1 MTTITSWLEAEKE
14 PFEAFGILYYP
25 LFKSRADLPTTL
37 DDADLTWAMTANENL
52 DGSGYTLSMASI
64 HMLAAYHHAMAELAR
79 SSALLPL
86 GTFADGGI
94 NPLADLQRLVPDVK
108 AAPFYPD
115 FPTQVMEISE
125 AQFRYDQAIHYL
137 STYGVESVAGF
148 LGLDVVVG
156 NGWRPDVEATP
167 KTKVDDTLVAPKVL
181 HVLVTAEDLQ
191 AVVEARLARATRMHP
206 AEIATTLLV
215 FANLGADAN
224 ADQACFLKVAFH
236 ENMMELIRVAAQQD
250 SAMLERVATSLAQHP
265 GDLLKAIRYVLD
277 TDKVKHLK
285 TRQKKGFC
293 GAFEHFTVHSIARNI
308 ADAGRRDRLAPNY
321 LSIARFGGPNLREA
335 VELVETGQVRSWTS
349 ELESFWNK
357 VEMFRAPNK
366 KKMLELFVAENKR
379 RPVDVLREQ
388 FNALYDK
395 LFQADEEIQND
406 AWRAL
411 LKHYGE
417 RPGILLRS
425 LSRLIK
431 NRCPLD
437 LLTEETLAHASS
449 YSLPTLVRTLTLF
462 SSDNRTQLV
471 QTSYAGFSVK
481 DVKDPSELTPQ
492 ETEQL
497 CSVLKPLVTERMRS
511 LETPL
516 KDKRIHLDT
525 SGISLVGSVL
535 MPNETGNSGTAW
547 PPAGIAFD
555 LPCDKTIRFFTY
567 WDDRKKRVDVDLHF
581 VGRKT
586 SGEALRVG
594 WNSAYKDAGLLTSG
608 DITSSKDSVEYLDA
622 TMDEAIAAEVDY
634 VVQEIHI
641 YHGASNWG
649 DIRTCYSGALLVN
662 SKLKETSLYNAQNL
676 LFRDDLTGTGNRM
689 AYAVIN
695 FPEHYVR
702 ILRNANMPLGNVGF
716 SLGDY
721 LGMLFE
727 AQGATIVDAPE
738 EADLRVCVG
747 RSKNPEVI
755 SLFDEGFF
763 LG

>member
-1 MTTITSWLEAEKE
+1 MTTTTSWLEAKKE

-25 LFKSRADLPTTL
+25 LFKSRTDLPTTL
-37 DDADLTWAMTANENL
+37 DDADLTWAMTANANL
-52 DGSGYTLSMASI
+52 DGTGYTLSLDSV
-64 HMLAAYHHAMAELAR
+64 HVLAAYHHAMAELAR
-79 SSALLPL
+79 TSTLVPL
-86 GTFADGGI
+86 SRFADDGI

-108 AAPFYPD
+108 ANPFYPD

-125 AQFRYDQAIHYL
+125 AQFRYDQAVHYL

-156 NGWRPDVEATP
+156 DGWRPNVEATP
-167 KTKVDDTLVAPKVL
+167 KTKADTTLVAPKVL

-191 AVVEARLARATRMHP
+191 AVVAARLARATRMHP

-215 FANLGADAN
+215 FADLGADAD
-224 ADQACFLKVAFH
+224 AEQARFPKVAFH
-236 ENMMELIRVAAQQD
+236 ENMMELIRVAAQED
-250 SAMLERVATSLAQHP
+250 SAMLERVATGLAQHP
-265 GDLLKAIRYVLD
+265 GDLLKAVRYVLE

-293 GAFEHFTVHSIARNI
+293 RAFEHFAVRSIARNI
-308 ADAGRRDRLAPNY
+308 ADARRHDRFAPNF

-357 VEMFRAPNK
+357 VEMLRAPNK
-366 KKMLELFVAENKR
+366 EKMLELFVAENKR
-379 RPVDVLREQ
+379 HPVDVLREQ
-388 FNALYDK
+388 FNTLYDK
-395 LFQADEEIQND
+395 LFHSDEDLQTD

-417 RPGILLRS
+417 RPGVLLRS

-431 NRCPLD
+431 HECPLD
-437 LLTEETLAHASS
+437 LLVEEALSHAQY

-462 SSDNRTQLV
+462 SSANRTQLV

-481 DVKDPSELTPQ
+481 DTKDPSELTPQ

-497 CSVLKPLVTERMRS
+497 CSVLKTLVTERMRN

-516 KDKRIHLDT
+516 KDRRIHLNT
-525 SGISLVGSVL
+525 SGISLVGSAL
-535 MPNETGNSGTAW
+535 MPNDTGNTGTAW

-567 WDDRKKRVDVDLHF
+567 WDDRKNRVDVDLHF

-586 SGEALRVG
+586 SGETLHVG

-608 DITSSKDSVEYLDA
+608 DVTTSENSVEYLDA

-641 YHGASNWG
+641 YHGARNWG
-649 DIRTCYSGALLVN
+649 DIQTCYSGALLVD
-662 SKLKETSLYNAQNL
+662 SKLKETSLYNVQNL

-695 FPEHYVR
+695 FPQHYVR
-702 ILRNANMPLGNVGF
+702 ILRDANMPLGNVGF

-721 LGMLFE
+721 LEMLFE
-727 AQGATIVDAPE
+727 AQGTTVVDTPE
-738 EADLRVCVG
+738 EADLEVCVG
-747 RSKNPEVI
+747 RSKNPKVM